1 MSGLFYRVNS
11 SNNSVDPVVAID
23 EVRNSR
29 APTDAETAQKAGMV
43 ERAKN
48 LSLGR
53 GDGGLLK
60 KAVDFQFKQDEAQ
73 MQALRSPWYSFI
85 IKLAGFSNE
94 EVTKF
99 WKDMGTGKDKAQ
111 PLANAT
117 SASQVSQINAAVEQG
132 NEGDDKQLGKYLK
145 DRQYFLQSVEV
156 RGYLFLTPTCYAHVC
171 EAISLLE
178 KRCKQNINPDELI
191 QSEHSTYFARLV
203 SLRIQMSRFLSGRY
217 YALSANYGRM
227 RAQEAHLIQYFQKE
241 LGNNGLRTRAYG
253 SSSSAGLFARL
264 EGL

>member
-1 MSGLFYRVNS
+1 MSGLFYRVN
-11 SNNSVDPVVAID
+11 NPVEAIVSVD
-23 EVRNSR
+23 EVKENNVSG
-29 APTDAETAQKAGMV
+29 DAEFAQREGMI
-43 ERAKN
+43 ERAEN

-60 KAVDFQFKQDEAQ
+60 KAVDFQIKQDEAQ
-73 MQALRSPWYSFI
+73 IQALKNPWYSFI

-94 EVTKF
+94 DITKF

-111 PLANAT
+111 PLANTPNVA
-117 SASQVSQINAAVEQG
+117 QMSQINAAVEQG

-145 DRQYFLQSVEV
+145 ERQYFLQSVEV

-171 EAISLLE
+171 EAISMLE
-178 KRCKQNINPDELI
+178 KRCRQKINPDELI

-227 RAQEAHLIQYFQKE
+227 RAQEAHLIQYFQRE
-241 LGNNGLRTRAYG
+241 LGNNGLRTTTYG
-253 SSSSAGLFARL
+253 ASSSAGLFKRL

>member
-1 MSGLFYRVNS
+1 MSGLFYRVN
-11 SNNSVDPVVAID
+11 NSVEAVVPVN
-23 EVRNSR
+23 EVKEPKVSG
-29 APTDAETAQKAGMV
+29 DAEFAQREGMV

-48 LSLGR
+48 LSLGNNR
-53 GDGGLLK
+53 LLN
-60 KAVDFQFKQDEAQ
+60 KAVDFQIRQDEAQ
-73 MQALRSPWYSFI
+73 IQALKNPWYSFI

-94 EVTKF
+94 DITKF
-99 WKDMGTGKDKAQ
+99 WKDMGTGKDKSQ
-111 PLANAT
+111 PLANTPNVA
-117 SASQVSQINAAVEQG
+117 QMSQINAAVEQG
-132 NEGDDKQLGKYLK
+132 NEGDDRELGNYLK
-145 DRQYFLQSVEV
+145 ERQYFLQSVEV

-178 KRCKQNINPDELI
+178 KRCRQKINPDELI

-227 RAQEAHLIQYFQKE
+227 RTQEAHLIQYFQKE